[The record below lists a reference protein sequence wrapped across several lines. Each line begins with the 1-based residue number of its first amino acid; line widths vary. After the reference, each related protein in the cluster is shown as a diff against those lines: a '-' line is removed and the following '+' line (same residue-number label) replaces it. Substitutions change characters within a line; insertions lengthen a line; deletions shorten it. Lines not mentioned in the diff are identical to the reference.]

1 MTLLKSKPFLKWVGG
16 KSQLVNEIDQLISQV
31 VTTKNKNL
39 TYIEPFVG
47 GGAILFHVLNNIT
60 AIENFIINDIN
71 EVLVNAYQTIQK
83 NHLQLIDLLL
93 EIQNYYYSL
102 NTLEEKRVFYLE
114 KRKIFNSNCE
124 DQVNKTALLIFL
136 NKTCFNGLYRVNKQG
151 KFNVPFGKY
160 LKPTICDIDN
170 LSSVHHC
177 LQRVKILHGDFQE
190 TLEGAG
196 SPSLF
201 YLDPPYKPIKLT
213 SSFTSYS
220 QAIFNDQEQIR
231 LKLFCDEINTKNHY
245 FIISNSDVKNYD
257 SGNNFFDELYQ
268 QYNIKRVKARRSI
281 NSQGDKRGEVFELI
295 ITNF

>member
-1 MTLLKSKPFLKWVGG
+1 MALPKSKPFLKWVGG
-16 KSQLVNEIDQLISQV
+16 KSQLVNEIDQLIGQV
-31 VTTKNKNL
+31 VQKTNKNL

-47 GGAILFHVLNNIT
+47 GGAILFHVLNNVT
-60 AIENFIINDIN
+60 NIENFIINDIN
-71 EVLVNAYQTIQK
+71 RVLVNAYKAIQK

-93 EIQNYYYSL
+93 DIQSSYYSL

-114 KRKIFNSNCE
+114 KRKVFNFSSE
-124 DQVNKTALLIFL
+124 DQLIKIALLIFL

-170 LSSVHHC
+170 LSSVHQF
-177 LQRVKILHGDFQE
+177 LQRVNILNGDFQE
-190 TLEGAG
+190 TLEGAV

-220 QAIFNDQEQIR
+220 QGMFNDQEQIR
-231 LKLFCDEINTKNHY
+231 LKLFCDEINKNNHY
-245 FIISNSDVKNYD
+245 FILSNSDVKNYD
-257 SGNNFFDELYQ
+257 SCNNFFDELYQ
-268 QYNIKRVKARRSI
+268 QYKIKRVKARRSI